1 MSVLCRE
8 PEKAA
13 VPVPPIEIQ
22 DVPTFSGPTA
32 LPDSHW
38 RDRDD
43 LIETDYTPSDKKPSI
58 ELHQIG
64 VCPRFTFKC
73 ISSHS
78 HYRST
83 RSFPDTLFFL
93 GFFTLSGNVLSRHL
107 FVETRLMVK
116 MRRLYLSRRPPS
128 LVTNQLTFAT

>member
-1 MSVLCRE
+1 MSVLDKPFYAADLVLDDIDLRAMSVLCRE

-73 ISSHS
+73 VPSHS
-78 HYRST
+78 NC
-83 RSFPDTLFFL
+83 FDA
-93 GFFTLSGNVLSRHL
+93 
-107 FVETRLMVK
+107 FV
-116 MRRLYLSRRPPS
+116 S
-128 LVTNQLTFAT
+128 